1 MTSTKNTNINKVTF
15 NISSDLKKDLV
26 TLKNELKVS
35 LNTIYNNALKEYV
48 KKQELKKWEQGA
60 IKASQNKDYLKKC
73 RSIGNSGVEIYE
85 Y

>member
-1 MTSTKNTNINKVTF
+1 MTSTKNTNVNKVTF

-26 TLKNELKVS
+26 TLKSELKVS

-48 KKQELKKWEQGA
+48 KKQELKRWEQGA
-60 IKASQNKDYLKKC
+60 NKASQNKEYLKEC
-73 RSIGNSGVEIYE
+73 RDIADSGVEIYE

>member
-15 NISSDLKKDLV
+15 NISSDLKRDLV
-26 TLKNELKVS
+26 ILKNELRVS
-35 LNTIYNNALKEYV
+35 FNTIYNNALKEYV

-60 IKASQNKDYLKKC
+60 KKASQNKEYLKEC
-73 RSIGNSGVEIYE
+73 TDIADSGVEVYE